1 LKSKEAKSV
10 QLELEE
16 YKNKLR
22 QTKEKSEDL
31 SKQLEHRID
40 EAKRLKQELDSLRS
54 QTAADEEKNRVAAKS
69 ASDKLTQANL
79 VYNEMKQQHLFE
91 VESLKQGMEKV
102 STELELRSQEADRY
116 RLEVSEL
123 REKAKLESE
132 KSRQDMD
139 GLMEADKEK
148 ERKLA
153 ERESEIRELKGNME
167 EVNEKLMEVNCC
179 LKAARA
185 EASETKKV
193 MESGR
198 CEADRLR
205 SQLKETVEKLNS
217 KIEECNGID
226 GKFLC
231 AVLSD
236 FYKIC
241 VCKN

>member
-1 LKSKEAKSV
+1 V
-10 QLELEE
+10 QLELED

-22 QTKEKSEDL
+22 QIKEKSEDL
-31 SKQLEHRID
+31 SKHLEDREE

-54 QTAADEEKNRVAAKS
+54 QRTADEEKNRVAVKS
-69 ASDKLTQANL
+69 ATDELTQANL
-79 VYNEMKQQHLFE
+79 AYNEMKQQFLFE
-91 VESLKQGMEKV
+91 VENLKQGMEEV

-123 REKAKLESE
+123 REKAKLDTE
-132 KSRQDMD
+132 KSRQNM
-139 GLMEADKEK
+139 GELMEADKEK

-153 ERESEIRELKGNME
+153 ERESEIRELKVNME

-198 CEADRLR
+198 NEADRLR
-205 SQLKETVEKLNS
+205 SQLKEAVEKLNS
-217 KIEECNGID
+217 KIEECNSID

-231 AVLSD
+231 AVLSN
-236 FYKIC
+236 FYKTC
-241 VCKN
+241 V

>member
-1 LKSKEAKSV
+1 V
-10 QLELEE
+10 QLELED

-22 QTKEKSEDL
+22 QIKEKSEDL
-31 SKQLEHRID
+31 SKHLEDREE

-54 QTAADEEKNRVAAKS
+54 QRTADEEKNRVAVKS
-69 ASDKLTQANL
+69 ATDELTQANL
-79 VYNEMKQQHLFE
+79 AYNEMKQQFLFE
-91 VESLKQGMEKV
+91 VENLKQGMEEV

-123 REKAKLESE
+123 REKAKLDTE
-132 KSRQDMD
+132 KSRQNM
-139 GLMEADKEK
+139 GELMEADKEK

-153 ERESEIRELKGNME
+153 ERESEIRELKVNME

-179 LKAARA
+179 LKAART

-198 CEADRLR
+198 NEADRLR
-205 SQLKETVEKLNS
+205 SQLKEAVEKLNS
-217 KIEECNGID
+217 KIEECNSID

-231 AVLSD
+231 AVLSN
-236 FYKIC
+236 FYKTC
-241 VCKN
+241 V

>member
-1 LKSKEAKSV
+1 M
-10 QLELEE
+10 QLELED

-22 QTKEKSEDL
+22 QIKEKSEDL
-31 SKQLEHRID
+31 SKHLEDREE

-54 QTAADEEKNRVAAKS
+54 QRTADEEKNRVAVKS
-69 ASDKLTQANL
+69 ATDELTQANL
-79 VYNEMKQQHLFE
+79 AYNEMKQQFLFE
-91 VESLKQGMEKV
+91 VENLKQGMEEV

-123 REKAKLESE
+123 REKAKLDTE
-132 KSRQDMD
+132 KSRQNM
-139 GLMEADKEK
+139 GELMEADKEK

-153 ERESEIRELKGNME
+153 ERESEIRELKVNME

-179 LKAARA
+179 LKAART

-198 CEADRLR
+198 NEADRLR
-205 SQLKETVEKLNS
+205 SQLKEAVEKLNS
-217 KIEECNGID
+217 KIEECNSID

-231 AVLSD
+231 AVLSN
-236 FYKIC
+236 FYKTC
-241 VCKN
+241 V